1 MGHFPP
7 KITTKRHTQ
16 TAQDRHQPQADPN
29 LTGHSPITLYT
40 SSQHEHMIGVG
51 MSWNERCAL
60 RQHQSHRALFADT
73 TPPLALSVAMVDSLC
88 PQGRLSSK
96 GAIAVSSAGARPRVR
111 SSASLA

>member
-1 MGHFPP
+1 
-7 KITTKRHTQ
+7 
-16 TAQDRHQPQADPN
+16 
-29 LTGHSPITLYT
+29 
-40 SSQHEHMIGVG
+40 MIGVG